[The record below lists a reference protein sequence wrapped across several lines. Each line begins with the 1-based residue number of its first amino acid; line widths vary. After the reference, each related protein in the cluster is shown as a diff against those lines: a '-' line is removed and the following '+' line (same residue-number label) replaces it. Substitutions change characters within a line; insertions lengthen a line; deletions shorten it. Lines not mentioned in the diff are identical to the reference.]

1 MVVPS
6 RRAAIGYQSNM
17 KKQIPNLFT
26 LINLIFGC
34 IAVVMALQTDNIN
47 IYSNDEFTS
56 SFNVPEKLA
65 FASLFIFAAAAVDFL
80 DGFVARLFDTSSEMG
95 KQLDSLADV
104 VSFGV
109 CPSIILYQLLRLSFI
124 KEENGLDV
132 AFAWL
137 LPAFILAAAAA
148 YRLAK
153 FNLDPSQHFG
163 FKGVP
168 TPAVGLLVASFPLI
182 LHYGSSFHYI
192 NEIMINKWFL
202 YGLIITLSWLMVSN
216 LPLIALKFSGFSVKN
231 DFPKLIL
238 MGIGIVSVLFLKWLA
253 VPIIFVAYIL
263 ISLTFKNKATT

>member
-1 MVVPS
+1 
-6 RRAAIGYQSNM
+6 M

-47 IYSNDEFTS
+47 IYTNDEFTS

-80 DGFVARLFDTSSEMG
+80 DGFVARLCHTSSEMG

-109 CPSIILYQLLRLSFI
+109 CPAVILYQLLRLSFI
-124 KEENGLDV
+124 NEENGLDV